1 MRRSDMRIKF
11 FIPIFYLL
19 MSGLVAPAHAEQG
32 VIAVVND
39 HAITGFD
46 IDQRIKLLT
55 LLGDRDPARLA
66 RKLVA
71 NALINDF
78 IKIDEAKANKMDPTA
93 KEIDDRLKS
102 MAQSI
107 KTDAA
112 GLAGKLSSAG
122 ISMDTMRQ
130 YLAAQ
135 MSFGRLLQVKYHE
148 KVAVEPAD
156 VDKKLNAI
164 KAEINGKVAKL
175 ESDPRR
181 QPVKV
186 ISLQEINFPV
196 DGNDAQLLQSRAIE
210 AGQVAQ
216 KLSSCNGIKA
226 ATSGIFNVQIGRK
239 IEADSRKLPPP
250 MLAQIQQRGLGHALG
265 PMRYPKG
272 IQLLAYC
279 GNRMIVPPKINAQ
292 MPTRQQVENLALND
306 KFSAVEQK
314 YVAILRKGA
323 IIEYKDP
330 AYAQ

>member
-1 MRRSDMRIKF
+1 MRMKF
-11 FIPIFYLL
+11 LL
-19 MSGLVAPAHAEQG
+19 LFVCLLSLGVATSARAEQG

-55 LLGDRDPARLA
+55 LLGDRNPDKLA
-66 RKLVA
+66 RKQVA

-78 IKIDEAKANKMDPTA
+78 VKIDEAKAAKMDPTS
-93 KEIDDRLKS
+93 KDIDDRLKS

-112 GLAGKLSSAG
+112 GLTNKLSSAG

-135 MSFGRLLQVKYHE
+135 MSFGRLLQAKYHE
-148 KVAVEPAD
+148 KVAVEPGD
-156 VDKKLNAI
+156 VDKKLAAI
-164 KAEINGKVAKL
+164 KADINGKVAKL
-175 ESDPRR
+175 EADPRR
-181 QPVKV
+181 QPIKV

-196 DGNDAQLLQSRAIE
+196 DGNDPQLLQSRAIE

-216 KLSSCNGIKA
+216 KLSSCAGMKS

-265 PMRYPKG
+265 PMRYAKG
-272 IQLLAYC
+272 IQLLAFC
-279 GNRMIVPPKINAQ
+279 GTRMIVPPKINAQ
-292 MPTRQQVENLALND
+292 MPTRQEVENAALND
-306 KFSAVEQK
+306 KFTAIEQK
-314 YVAILRKGA
+314 YVTILRKGA

>member
-1 MRRSDMRIKF
+1 MRMKF
-11 FIPIFYLL
+11 LLPFICVLAL
-19 MSGLVAPAHAEQG
+19 GLAISARAEQG

-55 LLGDRDPARLA
+55 LLGDRNPDKLA
-66 RKLVA
+66 RKQVA

-78 IKIDEAKANKMDPTA
+78 VKIDEAKAAKMDPTS
-93 KEIDDRLKS
+93 KDIDDRLKS

-112 GLAGKLSSAG
+112 GLTNKLSSAG

-135 MSFGRLLQVKYHE
+135 MSFGRLLQAKYHE
-148 KVAVEPAD
+148 KVAVEPGD
-156 VDKKLNAI
+156 VDKKLAAI
-164 KAEINGKVAKL
+164 KADINGKVAKL
-175 ESDPRR
+175 EADPRR

-196 DGNDAQLLQSRAIE
+196 DGNDPQLLQSRAIE

-216 KLSSCNGIKA
+216 KLSSCAGMKL

-250 MLAQIQQRGLGHALG
+250 ILAQIQQRGLGHALG
-265 PMRYPKG
+265 PMRYAKG
-272 IQLLAYC
+272 IQLLAFC
-279 GNRMIVPPKINAQ
+279 GTRMIVPPKINAQ
-292 MPTRQQVENLALND
+292 MPTRQEVENAALND
-306 KFSAVEQK
+306 KFTAIEQK
-314 YVAILRKGA
+314 YVTILRKGA

>member
-1 MRRSDMRIKF
+1 MRMK
-11 FIPIFYLL
+11 YLL
-19 MSGLVAPAHAEQG
+19 PFICLLSLGLVPSARAEQG

-46 IDQRIKLLT
+46 IDQRVKLLT
-55 LLGDRDPARLA
+55 LLGERNPEKLG
-66 RKLVA
+66 RKQVA
-71 NALINDF
+71 NALINDYV
-78 IKIDEAKANKMDPTA
+78 KIDEAKVNKMDPTP
-93 KEIDDRLKS
+93 KDIDDRLKS

-107 KTDAA
+107 NTDQAGLNNKMAAA
-112 GLAGKLSSAG
+112 GVSN
-122 ISMDTMRQ
+122 DTVRQ
-130 YLAAQ
+130 YLTAQ

-148 KVAVEPAD
+148 KVAVEPGD
-156 VDKKLNAI
+156 VDKKLAAI
-164 KAEINGKVAKL
+164 KADINGKVAKL
-175 ESDPRR
+175 EADPRR

-196 DGNDAQLLQSRAIE
+196 DGSDPQLLQSRAIE

-216 KLSSCNGIKA
+216 KLSSCAAVKA

-250 MLAQIQQRGLGHALG
+250 MLAQLQQRGLGHAVG
-265 PMRYPKG
+265 PMRYAKG
-272 IQLLAYC
+272 IQLLAFC
-279 GNRMIVPPKINAQ
+279 GTRMIVPPKINAQ
-292 MPTRQQVENLALND
+292 MPTRQQVENAALND
-306 KFSAVEQK
+306 KFTAVEQK